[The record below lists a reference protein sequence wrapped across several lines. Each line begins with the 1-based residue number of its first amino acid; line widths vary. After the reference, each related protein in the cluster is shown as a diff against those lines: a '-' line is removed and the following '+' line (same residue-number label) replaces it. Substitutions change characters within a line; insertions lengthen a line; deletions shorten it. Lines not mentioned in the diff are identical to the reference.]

1 MFEYI
6 KGTLSSSTS
15 HTAIVDVQGIGY
27 LIYIPLSTFTALPQI
42 KKPISLYISAVIK
55 EDSHRLF
62 GFLTLTERDLF
73 NRAKEISG
81 IGPKTALSLVGH
93 MESQDFQMAILNENI
108 PLISKIPGIGKKT
121 AERLIVELRDNL
133 KKSPLEATS
142 DKPLC
147 SPAMQDAI
155 MALTNLG
162 YNPTQAQKAIKNAMK
177 DRTDEPPL
185 SQLIKLAL
193 AST

>member
-6 KGTLSSSTS
+6 KGTLAASTS
-15 HTAIVDVQGIGY
+15 HTAVVDAQGIGY
-27 LIYIPLSTFTALPQI
+27 LIHIPLSTFSALPQI

-62 GFLTLTERDLF
+62 GFLTLSERDLF

-121 AERLIVELRDNL
+121 AERLIIELRDNL
-133 KKSPLEATS
+133 KKSPLEASS
-142 DKPLC
+142 DKPLS
-147 SPAMQDAI
+147 SPVIQDAI

-162 YNPTQAQKAIKNAMK
+162 YNPSQAQKAIKNAMK